1 MKQRVINFLK
11 RLFGRNPDRS
21 GTPAE
26 AVPAHSEKDV
36 PAPEPHLCIKRVRLV
51 LSKTGM
57 RPRKGRTPGVW
68 YVKNGGFTDAYRLL
82 LHLGKQEGLAYIKRG
97 GHVRYRLT
105 LPENKG
111 CIILSDR
118 AGYRRCTSAVM
129 LFDIEEIPEIKEIRF
144 LSPANEIP

>member
-11 RLFGRNPDRS
+11 RLFGRKSDHS

-26 AVPAHSEKDV
+26 AVPAHSEKDES
-36 PAPEPHLCIKRVRLV
+36 APEPHLCIKQVRLV
-51 LSKTGM
+51 LSKTGI
-57 RPRKGRTPGVW
+57 RQWKGRTPGVW
-68 YVKNGGFTDAYRLL
+68 YVKNGSFTDAYRLL
-82 LHLGKQEGLAYIKRG
+82 LRLGKQEGMAYIKRG

-118 AGYRRCTSAVM
+118 VGHRRNTSAVM
-129 LFDIEEIPEIKEIRF
+129 LFDIEGIPEIKEIRF